1 VDTPTVNLI
10 DRIRPSLSSSYDVE
24 RQLAVGGMAVV
35 FVARDLKHD
44 RPVALKVLSPDL
56 SATVGAARFVREI
69 RFAARLTHPHIL
81 PVLDSG
87 EADALPFY
95 VMPLVEGES
104 LRERLDR
111 ERTLP
116 MDEAIRIAEEVADA
130 LAYAHAA
137 GIVHRDIK
145 PENILL
151 LTGHA
156 LVADFGIARAIT
168 EAKDDAHVTGIGITV
183 GTPAYMSPE
192 QAAGEDEIDGR
203 SDTYSLATVF
213 YEMVVGT
220 TPFHDRSTLAMIAKR
235 FTQAAPRIASTVPDV
250 DADVDAAVAHALAM
264 RPADRPAHV
273 AAFARALT
281 GGRRSLPGIAS
292 HGAKPTRSP
301 TTRSVGVSESHMP
314 SVAVL
319 PFANLSSDPENEFFS
334 DGITEEIIG
343 ALSRRRTIRVAA
355 RTSSFAFKGKPD
367 DIRTIAEQ
375 LGVSTILDGSVRRAG
390 ARVRVRAQLTDARS
404 GFELWSNQLDRELN
418 DVFAIQDEIANS
430 IASALQATLLGDAVH
445 APGASVAGPVYEA
458 YLRGRF
464 ALNKRT
470 EAELTKAVNYFCDA
484 TERDPEFALAFA
496 GLGDA
501 MLVRGIYGAEPPR
514 DVMPLARAAVERAL
528 AIDPSLPEAY
538 ATLGATRAVFD
549 WDWAGSEDAFT
560 RSIALGPRYPT
571 AHQWYAV
578 NCLVPQRRFDEAVRA
593 IDRARVL
600 DPLSLVIRAT
610 GGVVRW
616 LAGDSDAAVR
626 ELDQALDLDPSFA
639 MAHYFMGSVRRD
651 RGETAEAIAEFEMA
665 IARSGGG
672 SPEMLAALAV
682 TLARAGDLDGAV
694 SLRDRLVSLG
704 RSRHVAPSLVA
715 QVEASLGNCDAALTH
730 LERAVAERD
739 ADMIFLGVRQT
750 YAPLHGMARFAAL
763 LDRLGLP

>member
-1 VDTPTVNLI
+1 MDSPSPQLI
-10 DRIRPSLSSSYDVE
+10 DRIRPPLAAVYDVE
-24 RQLAVGGMAVV
+24 RQFAVGGMAVV
-35 FVARDLKHD
+35 FVARDIKHD
-44 RPVALKVLSPDL
+44 RRVALKVLAPDL
-56 SATVGAARFVREI
+56 AATVGASRFVREI

-87 EADALPFY
+87 EADSLPFY
-95 VMPLVEGES
+95 VMPFIEGES
-104 LRERLDR
+104 LRDRLDR
-111 ERTLP
+111 ERVVSV
-116 MDEAIRIAEEVADA
+116 DEAIRLTEEVADA

-151 LTGHA
+151 LGGHA
-156 LVADFGIARAIT
+156 LVTDFGIARAIT
-168 EAKDDAHVTGIGITV
+168 AAKDDADVTGIGITV

-192 QAAGEDEIDGR
+192 QAAGEDQIDGR

-220 TPFHDRSTLAMIAKR
+220 TPFHDRSALAMIAKR
-235 FTQAAPRIASTVPDV
+235 FTHVAPRMSSKVEDVP
-250 DADVDAAVAHALAM
+250 ADVDNAVAHALAM
-264 RPADRPAHV
+264 RPNDRPALV
-273 AAFARALT
+273 AMFARALT
-281 GGRRSLPGIAS
+281 GGRRP
-292 HGAKPTRSP
+292 SP
-301 TTRSVGVSESHMP
+301 AQTLDARTTRPATPRSFAVSETHMP

-355 RTSSFAFKGKPD
+355 RTSSFAFKGKHD
-367 DIRTIAEQ
+367 DIRNIAEQ

-390 ARVRVRAQLTDARS
+390 GRVRVRAQLTDARS
-404 GFELWSNQLDRELN
+404 GYELWSNQLDRELN

-430 IASALQATLLGDAVH
+430 IASALQATLLGDAVQ
-445 APGASVAGPVYEA
+445 APGVSVAGPVYEA

-484 TERDPEFALAFA
+484 NERDPEFALAYA

-501 MLVRGIYGAEPPR
+501 MLVRGVYGAEPPR

-538 ATLGATRAVFD
+538 TTLGAVRAVYD
-549 WDWAGSEDAFT
+549 WDWSGSEDAFT

-578 NCLVPQRRFDEAVRA
+578 NCLVPQRRFDEAIRA

-600 DPLSLVIRAT
+600 DPLALVIRAT

-616 LAGDSDAAVR
+616 LAGDFDAAVR
-626 ELDQALDLDPSFA
+626 ELEQALELDPSFA
-639 MAHYFMGSVRRD
+639 MTHYFMGSVRRD
-651 RGETAEAIAEFEMA
+651 RGETSAAVSEFETAIAK
-665 IARSGGG
+665 SGGG
-672 SPEMLAALAV
+672 SPEMLAGLAS
-682 TLARAGDLDGAV
+682 TLALGGDTAGAV
-694 SLRDRLVSLG
+694 AIRDRLVSLG
-704 RSRHVAPSLVA
+704 RQRHVAPSLVA
-715 QVEASLGNCDAALTH
+715 QVEASLGNADVALTH
-730 LERAVAERD
+730 LEQAVADRD
-739 ADMIFLGVRQT
+739 ADMIFLGVRQA
-750 YAPLHGMARFAAL
+750 YQPLHGHPRFEALRAKIAL
-763 LDRLGLP
+763 L

>member
-1 VDTPTVNLI
+1 
-10 DRIRPSLSSSYDVE
+10 
-24 RQLAVGGMAVV
+24 MAVV
-35 FVARDLKHD
+35 FVARDIKHD
-44 RPVALKVLSPDL
+44 RRVALKVLSPDL

-87 EADALPFY
+87 EADSLPFY
-95 VMPLVEGES
+95 VMPLVEGET

-111 ERTLP
+111 ERTLSV
-116 MDEAIRIAEEVADA
+116 DDALRITEEVADA

-151 LTGHA
+151 LSGHA

-168 EAKDDAHVTGIGITV
+168 AAKDDTDVTGIGITV

-192 QAAGEDEIDGR
+192 QAAGEDVIDGR
-203 SDTYSLATVF
+203 SDTYSLATVL
-213 YEMVVGT
+213 YEMLVGT
-220 TPFHDRSTLAMIAKR
+220 TPFADRSALAMIAKR
-235 FTQAAPRIASTVPDV
+235 FTQAAPRISTHVPDI
-250 DADVDAAVAHALAM
+250 DADIDVAVAHALAM
-264 RPADRPAHV
+264 KPAERPEHV
-273 AAFARALT
+273 SAFARSLS
-281 GGRRSLPGIAS
+281 GGRRSSSTGGS
-292 HGAKPTRSP
+292 QDAKPTRS
-301 TTRSVGVSESHMP
+301 SVIRTFGVSAHMP

-355 RTSSFAFKGKPD
+355 RTSSFAFKGKHD

-375 LGVSTILDGSVRRAG
+375 LGVATILDGSVRRAG
-390 ARVRVRAQLTDARS
+390 SRVRVRAQLTNARS
-404 GFELWSNQLDRELN
+404 GLELWSDQLDRELN

-430 IASALQATLLGDAVH
+430 IASALQATLLGESVH
-445 APGASVAGPVYEA
+445 AHGASVSGPVYEA

-470 EAELTKAVNYFCDA
+470 EAELTKAVDYFCDA

-501 MLVRGIYGAEPPR
+501 MLVRGVYGAEPPH
-514 DVMPLARAAVERAL
+514 DVMPLARSAAERAL
-528 AIDPSLPEAY
+528 AIDPSLAEAY

-560 RSIALGPRYPT
+560 RAIALGPRYPT

-578 NCLVPQRRFDEAVRA
+578 NCLVPQRRFEEAIRA

-616 LAGDSDAAVR
+616 LAGDSDAAVK
-626 ELDQALDLDPSFA
+626 ELEQALELDPSFA
-639 MAHYFMGSVRRD
+639 MTHYFMGCVRRD
-651 RGETAEAIAEFEMA
+651 RGESEKAIAEFETA
-665 IARSGGG
+665 IAKSGGG
-672 SPEMLAALAV
+672 TPEMLAGLAV
-682 TLARAGDLDGAV
+682 TLARSGNADGAIA
-694 SLRDRLVSLG
+694 LRNRLVSLTD
-704 RSRHVAPSLVA
+704 SRHVAPSLVA
-715 QVEASLGNCDAALTH
+715 QVEASLGNADVALTH
-730 LERAVAERD
+730 LERAVTDRD
-739 ADMIFLGVRQT
+739 ADMIFLGVRQA
-750 YAPLHGMARFAAL
+750 YAPLHGSARFESL
-763 LDRLGLP
+763 KTRLGLS